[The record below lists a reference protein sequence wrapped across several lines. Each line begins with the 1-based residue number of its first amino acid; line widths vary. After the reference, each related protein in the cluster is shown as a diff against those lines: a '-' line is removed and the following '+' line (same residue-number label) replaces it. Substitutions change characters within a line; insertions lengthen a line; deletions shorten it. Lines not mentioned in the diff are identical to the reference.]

1 MSNTTFSGPIRS
13 ANGFQTVSVSSTT
26 GAVTVTSTLGAATSV
41 DSIEADSVTADT
53 VAADTVAADSVTV
66 ADFIGMT
73 AILTSELPPAAAGNA
88 GQVRLISDNGA
99 GDDEYCLVISTG
111 AAWVTAVGAALS

>member
-1 MSNTTFSGPIRS
+1 MANTTFTGPVIS
-13 ANGFQTVSVSSTT
+13 TNGFQGDVTGSVT
-26 GAVTVTSTLGAATSV
+26 GAVY
-41 DSIEADSVTADT
+41 
-53 VAADTVAADSVTV
+53 V
-66 ADFIGMT
+66 ADFAKFT
-73 AILTSELPPAAAGNA
+73 AITTAELPAAAAGNA